1 MKKFGAQTENS
12 KKDLRA
18 QRFGGAASPAAATT
32 TGTVDPSVLEKR
44 AQRFGV
50 ATNTAP
56 SVDKEALEKRAKRFG
71 VAANGNSEESKVFN
85 YFRIFFKFISLIY
98 FNFLAD

>member
-18 QRFGGAASPAAATT
+18 QRFGVASPATATGGAA
-32 TGTVDPSVLEKR
+32 DPSVLEKR
-44 AQRFGV
+44 AQRFGGV

-56 SVDKEALEKRAKRFG
+56 TSVDKEALEKRAKRFG
-71 VAANGNSEESKVFN
+71 VAANGNSEESKVFLN
-85 YFRIFFKFISLIY
+85 DLI
-98 FNFLAD
+98 NFLIN